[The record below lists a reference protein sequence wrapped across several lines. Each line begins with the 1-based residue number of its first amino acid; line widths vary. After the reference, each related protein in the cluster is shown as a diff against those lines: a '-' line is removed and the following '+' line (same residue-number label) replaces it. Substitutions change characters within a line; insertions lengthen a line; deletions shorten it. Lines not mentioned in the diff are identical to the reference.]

1 MVWLNDLGGG
11 FLLCSRKNNSN
22 DKLICE
28 VMNTNISLVMVRY

>member
-11 FLLCSRKNNSN
+11 FSLCSRRNNNN

-28 VMNTNISLVMVRY
+28 VMNTKNSLVMVRY